1 MSFFNVGAI
10 YFTLQIGGFI
20 ALLLISWYFFDKRYK
35 GKQRS
40 SQQQDDIL
48 KHSHPTSE
56 VFVDPADGKTYR
68 VYYDEQT
75 GTRSYVEEYS
85 QS

>member
-1 MSFFNVGAI
+1 MGAI
-10 YFTLQIGGFI
+10 YFALQIGGFL

-35 GKQRS
+35 GKRQS
-40 SQQQDDIL
+40 SEQQNDIL
-48 KHSHPTSE
+48 KHSSPTSE
-56 VFVDPADGKTYR
+56 IFVDPADGKTYR

>member
-1 MSFFNVGAI
+1 MGAI
-10 YFTLQIGGFI
+10 YFALQIGGFLV
-20 ALLLISWYFFDKRYK
+20 LLLISWYFFDKRYK
-35 GKQRS
+35 GKRRS
-40 SQQQDDIL
+40 FEQQNDIL
-48 KHSHPTSE
+48 KHSYPTSE